1 MVVSFNMTQIVEIAS
16 FLTAISVIITFLAGL
31 YKIARKIDNFKVD
44 LNKRINEI
52 DRSQSKNY
60 LVRFLKDM
68 ERGENLGE
76 IEIQR
81 AYECYE
87 HYTKDIDGNGY
98 IQNWWAKLMKGG
110 K

>member
-1 MVVSFNMTQIVEIAS
+1 MAQIVEIAS
-16 FLTAISVIITFLAGL
+16 LLTAISVIFTFLVGL
-31 YKIARKIDNFKVD
+31 YKVIRKIDNFKSD
-44 LNKRINEI
+44 FDKRINEI

-60 LVRFLKDM
+60 LVRFLKDI
-68 ERGENLGE
+68 ERGEDLGE

-98 IQNWWAKLMKGG
+98 IQNWWNKLMKGG